1 MKNFESELRKL
12 RTKINKIDTEIAKLI
27 VSRLEF
33 SKKIGELKKIAGIKI
48 HDLDREKEILEKITK
63 KITNS
68 DAFKEIKRVFK
79 EIFKISRKIQKE

>member
-1 MKNFESELRKL
+1 MKNFESELQRL
-12 RTKINKIDTEIAKLI
+12 RTKINKIDTEIVKLI

-33 SKKIGELKKIAGIKI
+33 SKKIGELKKITGIEI

-63 KITNS
+63 KIANS
-68 DAFKEIKRVFK
+68 DTFKKITRIFK